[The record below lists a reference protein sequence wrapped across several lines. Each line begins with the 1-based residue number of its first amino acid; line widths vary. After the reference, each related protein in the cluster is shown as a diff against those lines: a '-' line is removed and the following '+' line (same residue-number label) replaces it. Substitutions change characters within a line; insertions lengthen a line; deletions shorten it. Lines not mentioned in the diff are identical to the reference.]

1 MPEMNQY
8 QAFKILRESGLVL
21 EKKLRS
27 EMTPEELADA
37 RAKSKERR
45 LLRKARKEG
54 EKKVLDQ
61 LGLTHDDLKKQ
72 EPKKEEPKKSGLSP
86 EDSKAIAA
94 GYKKYEDEYND
105 YLDNLDRRVRLK
117 DNQTYEKQK
126 ELLDELNRKTWLFK
140 DVRVSYKTE
149 EIYQDIK
156 DRVERYRPKPTGDM
170 AKLELFRK
178 AFPGDCEEVDGKLE
192 ITTRDFCFSIKPD
205 LSYDMTVFNCGYDG
219 DGEVDLSG
227 KFKENVLEKDPEYI
241 HDYLQRKAERVQN
254 EE

>member
-1 MPEMNQY
+1 M
-8 QAFKILRESGLVL
+8 
-21 EKKLRS
+21 
-27 EMTPEELADA
+27 
-37 RAKSKERR
+37 
-45 LLRKARKEG
+45 
-54 EKKVLDQ
+54 
-61 LGLTHDDLKKQ
+61 
-72 EPKKEEPKKSGLSP
+72 
-86 EDSKAIAA
+86 
-94 GYKKYEDEYND
+94 
-105 YLDNLDRRVRLK
+105 DNLDRRVRLK